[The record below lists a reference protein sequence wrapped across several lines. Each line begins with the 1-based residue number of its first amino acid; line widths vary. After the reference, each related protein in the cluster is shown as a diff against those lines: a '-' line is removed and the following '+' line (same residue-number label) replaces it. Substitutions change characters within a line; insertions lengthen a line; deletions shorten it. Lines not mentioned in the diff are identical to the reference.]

1 MNERKKYYLG
11 LDNGGT
17 TTKAALFTPDG
28 KEIAVAR
35 VDTASITVQSDF
47 AERDMEEMWRANCA
61 VIRHV
66 LAKSGVQNTDIAGVG
81 ICGHGKGLYLWG
93 KNGKPVRNGILSSDN
108 RAYEYSARWQKDGTE
123 HKAFELSCQHVLA
136 CQPVALLA
144 WLRDRESDSYADIQ
158 WVFECKDY
166 VRFRMTG
173 KACAELTDYSGSG
186 LINLHTRSYDPA
198 LLKLFGIE
206 AVADKLPPLCR
217 SSDVCGVVTE
227 EAAKE
232 CGLAAGTP
240 VIGGMFDIDSCALAA
255 GVVDETKLI
264 VVAGTWSIN
273 GYIAAEP
280 VTDGSV
286 RMNSLFC
293 IPDRYFIEE
302 SSATSAG
309 NLTWVVQELFP
320 ELIEKAERNNE
331 NVYKRLDETVASVLP
346 QEHLPLYL
354 PFVMGSNAHPNA
366 KACFLG
372 ISASHK
378 RAHVL
383 RSVYEGIVFCHRV
396 HIDRLAV
403 GAQKPF
409 SVVRLTGGAANSPLW
424 AQMFADILGLP
435 VEITDAH
442 EAGALGCAMA
452 VSAAVGDSP
461 SLAAASEKM
470 CRIVARFEP
479 DVRNKNAY
487 DARYALYKKAAE
499 LLNPLWDDFQH
510 SAVSN

>member
-1 MNERKKYYLG
+1 
-11 LDNGGT
+11 
-17 TTKAALFTPDG
+17 
-28 KEIAVAR
+28 
-35 VDTASITVQSDF
+35 
-47 AERDMEEMWRANCA
+47 
-61 VIRHV
+61 
-66 LAKSGVQNTDIAGVG
+66 
-81 ICGHGKGLYLWG
+81 
-93 KNGKPVRNGILSSDN
+93 
-108 RAYEYSARWQKDGTE
+108 
-123 HKAFELSCQHVLA
+123 
-136 CQPVALLA
+136 
-144 WLRDRESDSYADIQ
+144 
-158 WVFECKDY
+158 
-166 VRFRMTG
+166 
-173 KACAELTDYSGSG
+173 
-186 LINLHTRSYDPA
+186 
-198 LLKLFGIE
+198 
-206 AVADKLPPLCR
+206 
-217 SSDVCGVVTE
+217 
-227 EAAKE
+227 
-232 CGLAAGTP
+232 
-240 VIGGMFDIDSCALAA
+240 
-255 GVVDETKLI
+255 
-264 VVAGTWSIN
+264 
-273 GYIAAEP
+273 
-280 VTDGSV
+280 
-286 RMNSLFC
+286 
-293 IPDRYFIEE
+293 
-302 SSATSAG
+302 
-309 NLTWVVQELFP
+309 
-320 ELIEKAERNNE
+320 
-331 NVYKRLDETVASVLP
+331 
-346 QEHLPLYL
+346 
-354 PFVMGSNAHPNA
+354 MGSNAHPNA